1 MSFFG
6 RKARGY
12 KAAIRV
18 ERYRARAEQ
27 LRDDDPAEFKE
38 ILSQAD
44 GTDAEASARRDP
56 IAYVALLMHA
66 ADDAGVFDTQ

>member
-18 ERYRARAEQ
+18 ERYRARAEL
-27 LRDDDPAEFKE
+27 LREEDPAVFAQ
-38 ILSQAD
+38 ILAQAD
-44 GTDAEASARRDP
+44 GTDAEDAARRDP
-56 IAYVALLMHA
+56 VAYVALFMHA
-66 ADDAGVFDTQ
+66 ADDAGVFDSR